1 MKKLQKILAIILV
14 IVISI
19 SSLAVTSFAA
29 TGSSKDRYSVLV
41 LDVSGSMSGNKIA
54 ELKEGAIAFCEQ
66 LLSSDRNNN
75 QIAIV
80 TFASSV
86 YLACDFTDTLDTLKS
101 TINGLRASG
110 GTNLAGGLSQAK
122 ASLDAIEGDVIKN
135 MVVMCDGAPDS
146 AYAAYEVVK
155 SVPLHWNIYGL
166 YYCPNGVSS
175 SAQTVM
181 KNVGRNG
188 YYEVT
193 DGSDLT
199 FTFVDNGETITTESV
214 NNVVVRVA
222 CPVDVAVTLNGVTL
236 DKNNPK
242 TTFGELNFEGE
253 ENEVKV
259 LTLAY
264 RDDYIIDITGTGE
277 GTMKYDIAYYC
288 NGDELYNLSYP
299 EVEITPETK
308 ITTGVNVDDSSM
320 TLDVDNDGDGEV
332 DEQVSSE
339 TSTTS
344 FIYKLQVFFD
354 ELIYR
359 IKEFFASIFG

>member
-41 LDVSGSMSGNKIA
+41 LDVSGSMSGTPVA
-54 ELKEGAIAFCEQ
+54 ELKEGATAFCEQ
-66 LLSSDRNNN
+66 ILNNNRNNN
-75 QIAIV
+75 KIAIV
-80 TFASSV
+80 TFASSA
-86 YLACDFTDTLDTLKS
+86 YLKCDFTSDLDTLTS
-101 TINGLRASG
+101 TINSLSASG
-110 GTNLAGGLSQAK
+110 GTDLAGGLSKAK
-122 ASLDAIEGDVIKN
+122 QSLDAVEGDVIKN
-135 MVVMCDGAPDS
+135 MVVMCDGEPNS
-146 AYAAYEVVK
+146 TSAAYNVIK
-155 SVPLHWNIYGL
+155 SIPLHWNVYGL
-166 YYCPNGVSS
+166 YYCPYGAYS
-175 SAQTVM
+175 SAATVM

-193 DGSDLT
+193 DGSALA
-199 FTFVDNGETITTESV
+199 FSFVDNGTTITTESV

-253 ENEVKV
+253 ENEIKV

-264 RDDYIIDITGTGE
+264 RDDYVIDITGTGE

-308 ITTGVNVDDSSM
+308 ITTGVNVDESSM
-320 TLDVDNDGDGEV
+320 TLDVDGDGDGEV
-332 DEQVSSE
+332 DEQVSPEASA
-339 TSTTS
+339 TS
-344 FIYKLQVFFD
+344 FWYQIQLFFENLIYK
-354 ELIYR
+354 
-359 IKEFFASIFG
+359 IKEFFASLLG